1 MKENKTK
8 KTRVRLRPEQLRPLA
23 GEMSGWTQATK
34 TSLQSPTKA
43 ATVPGK
49 ENNTIAS
56 ISSNNKNGRNDPRAR
71 VLDRRRTSRRI
82 GAVSGEI
89 SQSHSKR
96 SDVIRGRTT
105 RFSRTPTRSRRRR
118 FRWIPERREIFDGEL
133 VNWDQ
138 ENGSIRDAWE
148 NEEISNARP
157 RASIDARRCAWFSF
171 PFVCIIE
178 SGFSVRRCVTSRSI
192 NGRSR
197 SGVENLR
204 THTA

>member
-1 MKENKTK
+1 
-8 KTRVRLRPEQLRPLA
+8 
-23 GEMSGWTQATK
+23 MSDGQATK
-34 TSLQSPTKA
+34 TSLAIADESSNSTRE
-43 ATVPGK
+43 

-56 ISSNNKNGRNDPRAR
+56 ISSNNKNGRNDPRASAQS
-71 VLDRRRTSRRI
+71 RRTSCRI
-82 GAVSGEI
+82 GEVGGEVSK
-89 SQSHSKR
+89 SHSKR
-96 SDVIRGRTT
+96 SDVVRGRTA
-105 RFSRTPTRSRRRR
+105 RFPRAPTRSRRRR
-118 FRWIPERREIFDGEL
+118 FRRISERRQILDGEL
-133 VNWDQ
+133 VDWSK
-138 ENGSIRDAWE
+138 ENGGIFDAWE

-157 RASIDARRCAWFSF
+157 RASIDTRRCARFSF